1 MFDETGA
8 DRRSRAREIAQ
19 TDVGETSGVLLEN
32 GTDRFFWC
40 FLMAP

>member
-8 DRRSRAREIAQ
+8 DRRSHAREIAHA
-19 TDVGETSGVLLEN
+19 DICERSGVLLEN